1 MKRQGKISPNIRNE
15 TKKNN
20 YPDLPRA
27 SGNQER
33 IMSKVEMDEHIKQ
46 RVNEIHEKYSLD
58 CCLLIVGDLD
68 KIPKS
73 LRELYCDAMEKD
85 GLTVVNLDFNYRQYK
100 SGQLDAYDF
109 LCALDALFTTLFREF
124 AEITEMFIT
133 GTIEEKENYDE
144 RVESVFTF

>member
-1 MKRQGKISPNIRNE
+1 MKRQGKITSRIREE
-15 TKKNN
+15 TKRNRN
-20 YPDLPRA
+20 PDVPRA
-27 SGNQER
+27 SMIQGK
-33 IMSKVEMDEHIKQ
+33 MASKEEMDEHIKQ

-73 LRELYCDAMEKD
+73 LRELYCDAVEKD
-85 GLTVVNLDFNYRQYK
+85 GLSVVNLDFNYRQYK

-109 LCALDALFTTLFREF
+109 LCALDALLTTLLSEF

-133 GTIEEKENYDE
+133 GTIEEKENYNE
-144 RVESVFTF
+144 RT

>member
-1 MKRQGKISPNIRNE
+1 MKRQGKITSRIREE
-15 TKKNN
+15 TMRNRN
-20 YPDLPRA
+20 PDVPRA
-27 SGNQER
+27 SMIQGK
-33 IMSKVEMDEHIKQ
+33 MASKEEMDEHIKQ

-73 LRELYCDAMEKD
+73 LRELYCDAVEKD
-85 GLTVVNLDFNYRQYK
+85 GLSVVNLDFNYRQYK

-109 LCALDALFTTLFREF
+109 LCALDALLTTLLSEF

-133 GTIEEKENYDE
+133 GTIEEKENYNE
-144 RVESVFTF
+144 RT

>member
-1 MKRQGKISPNIRNE
+1 MSQGKM
-15 TKKNN
+15 
-20 YPDLPRA
+20 A
-27 SGNQER
+27 SKE
-33 IMSKVEMDEHIKQ
+33 EMDEHIKQ

-73 LRELYCDAMEKD
+73 LRELYCDAVEKD

-109 LCALDALFTTLFREF
+109 LCALDALLTTLLSEF

-133 GTIEEKENYDE
+133 GTIEEKENYNE
-144 RVESVFTF
+144 RT